1 MKKFLSIM
9 LLVALVATL
18 CSFVACQ
25 PTASASTVMNVSLN
39 PEVEFVVDANGKVVT
54 VNALNEEGNLIIS
67 ASEFENVEG
76 KTAEEAVE
84 LFIQVS
90 AETGFLIKGKVN
102 DGENEIDISI
112 SGTPADAEKLY
123 NDVKAKATAYLE
135 ELDIQGKIN
144 QAKALTE
151 EYLQQLVAECAPYVE
166 EAQLKAMEY
175 QQLVDTLIASRK
187 ETAEIYSQELKNA
200 YYEAKAFALEQA
212 KLETLKS
219 HLNALQQVVFDS
231 VNSAYT
237 SAIELIETIRY
248 EQLVSED
255 SLYQRAL
262 ANLRQKKIEYLQFR
276 NEVAQMEQTEVT
288 TDVLARLDR
297 LTQALAEAQTAL
309 ENAGV
314 SANEALDGAKE
325 NLTSLYNSV
334 MDSLKSVNINEHLD
348 EISQNQTDALNK
360 FFNDFEAKYGADKQ
374 SAKEDWNE
382 MEQDLKTPETSA
394 Q

>member
-1 MKKFLSIM
+1 
-9 LLVALVATL
+9 
-18 CSFVACQ
+18 
-25 PTASASTVMNVSLN
+25 MNVSLN

-151 EYLQQLVAECAPYVE
+151 EYLQQLVAECAPYIE

-348 EISQNQTDALNK
+348 EISQSQTDALNK